1 MPRAAWHRVHSRLL
15 STWPGSRTICP
26 DQLFPARK
34 SPPPPS
40 SLPCCSTARRITLHL
55 ELTHLG
61 RSSARFGGRISVSA
75 SLFPPACSPL
85 AGDGSAGCR
94 RRRAGRR
101 VGSLGRTASAWVA
114 PCLGYQPFPGTSLW
128 VPMPRGRGAA
138 PVPAAVAG
146 WAGGACPLL
155 LCMCVV
161 GRGEALHL
169 IILRIFLCCGC
180 HYCSAWTLPAPCL
193 WGRAQWRQGVNQ
205 SWGASTLPIP
215 PGCPRDGENQFPS
228 HPPACYALLP
238 DLEQL
243 PEQKE
248 SCPTQEGSDPIATKH
263 TVLSAARDACTPFLF
278 IRAGEALPDA

>member
-15 STWPGSRTICP
+15 STWPGPRTICP

-94 RRRAGRR
+94 RRRAGGRA
-101 VGSLGRTASAWVA
+101 GSLGRTASAWVA

-128 VPMPRGRGAA
+128 VPMPHGRGGCPCARSSGWLGRGGLPPAHLYVCGWEGGGPA
-138 PVPAAVAG
+138 PNYIKNISML
-146 WAGGACPLL
+146 WLSLLQCLDFACPLPL
-155 LCMCVV
+155 GKSPVEA
-161 GRGEALHL
+161 GR
-169 IILRIFLCCGC
+169 
-180 HYCSAWTLPAPCL
+180 
-193 WGRAQWRQGVNQ
+193 VNQ
-205 SWGASTLPIP
+205 SWGASTLPVP
-215 PGCPRDGENQFPS
+215 PGCQRDGENQFPPHTPRLLCS
-228 HPPACYALLP
+228 PAHPGAAPGA
-238 DLEQL
+238 E
-243 PEQKE
+243 
-248 SCPTQEGSDPIATKH
+248 
-263 TVLSAARDACTPFLF
+263 TVLPHTTGARPHRYQTHRPPCSTGCMRPIPLHQS
-278 IRAGEALPDA
+278 R